1 MKPDQVV
8 QALESAAVQLD
19 VKIRYETLAPGGVLN
34 GGGLCRLRG
43 QWTVIVDKKAAPN
56 DQASVLIEA
65 LAAFDVEPLEI
76 PKSVKQLLVLRRQAL
91 LAAGAPASAPAA

>member
-8 QALESAAVQLD
+8 QALQNAALQLN
-19 VKIRYETLAPGGVLN
+19 VNVRYETLAPGGVLN

-43 QWTVIVDKKAAPN
+43 QWTVIVDKKAAPT

-65 LAAFDVEPLEI
+65 LAAFEI
-76 PKSVKQLLVLRRQAL
+76 EGLDLPKNVKHLLMLRRQAL
-91 LAAGAPASAPAA
+91 LSAGSPAAPAA

>member
-8 QALESAAVQLD
+8 QALQSAAVQLD
-19 VKIRYETLAPGGVLN
+19 VVVRFETLAPGGVLN

-65 LAAFDVEPLEI
+65 LAAFEVEALEI
-76 PKSVKQLLVLRRQAL
+76 PKSVKQMLLLRRQAL
-91 LAAGAPASAPAA
+91 LAAGAPAAAPAA

>member
-91 LAAGAPASAPAA
+91 LAAGASASAPAA